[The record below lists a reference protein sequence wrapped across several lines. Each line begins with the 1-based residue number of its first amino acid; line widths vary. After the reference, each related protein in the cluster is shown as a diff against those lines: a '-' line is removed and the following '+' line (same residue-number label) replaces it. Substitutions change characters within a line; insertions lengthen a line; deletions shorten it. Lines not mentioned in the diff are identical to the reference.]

1 MIYSNIEHA
10 VNDKNVVFYYSNY
23 YAVNYVYKLCVHLT
37 DCDVTGA
44 QSDSEVV
51 SSQPVEGG
59 SGVGET
65 TVSDRGYTS
74 DSELY
79 ENLSRHG
86 KNAGEMDVKPTK
98 HGSWLLVS
106 YNVFIQCSIESVG

>member
-1 MIYSNIEHA
+1 MYTNFATCS
-10 VNDKNVVFYYSNY
+10 
-23 YAVNYVYKLCVHLT
+23 T
-37 DCDVTGA
+37 DPPTFHITGA

-51 SSQPVEGG
+51 SSQPANG
-59 SGVGET
+59 SAGMAET
-65 TVSDRGYTS
+65 TSSDRGYTS

-86 KNAGEMDVKPTK
+86 KNTVEMDVKPTK

-106 YNVFIQCSIESVG
+106 LFSVHCCHALH